1 MMRRKIA
8 IPHDDSR
15 GFTLA
20 EVMIASM
27 VLMIGLLAVVGM
39 FPVGYA
45 QVADAG
51 RMTYAVTGARQI
63 LEDVGALP
71 FANLDSFNPA
81 KAGGKVFDSTNSTTL
96 PANGTPELAIA
107 RRWRYMLA
115 GEGDGSFA
123 FTDTE
128 RAQWGTVTPFAGR
141 ATVQVTAIAGSTTL
155 NQATVTV
162 SVPGLLPQ
170 VTLTTVIAR
179 MF

>member
-27 VLMIGLLAVVGM
+27 VLMIGLLAVAGM
-39 FPVGYA
+39 FPVGYG

-51 RMTYAVTGARQI
+51 RMTLAVTGARQI

-71 FANLDSFNPA
+71 FANLANLNGFDTTNP
-81 KAGGKVFDSTNSTTL
+81 GTL
-96 PANGTPELAIA
+96 PLNDPELATA

-115 GEGDGSFA
+115 GAGDG
-123 FTDTE
+123 FTFTTAE
-128 RAQWGTVTPFAGR
+128 QAQWGTVTSFAGR
-141 ATVQVTAIAGSTTL
+141 ATVQVTDPCTPTPCTSNL
-155 NQATVTV
+155 RQATVTV
-162 SVPGLLPQ
+162 SVPGLLPT
-170 VTLTTVIAR
+170 VALTTIIAR
-179 MF
+179 LL